1 MLAGTLRAQN
11 AIMYSEPLNLSHFAA
26 DNIPVSYQETDEQ
39 ITPGI
44 LRMTPSRD
52 PLLLGRWRFAPHRRG
67 ELAATLIALVLLV
80 AVVAISGPAEAYAV
94 TRDGIIKRAQSWV
107 DLRVPYSQRVLFEGH
122 RTDCSGFVSMAWGL
136 PGPGRTTREFAA
148 ISTTITR
155 EQLQPGD
162 IMLKPGTH
170 VAIFAGWTNP
180 ERTEWRSLEQSGS
193 NERAVS
199 RLIRYPFWNETG
211 YTPRRFNRLG
221 DDFLD
226 VLEPVYGW
234 CRYETAVRA
243 SWTAFPPSV
252 TATNVVLA
260 TGEQWPDALGGASL
274 AGVLRA
280 PVLLTRQ
287 NSLPD
292 SVRLEIERLRAT
304 RVIILGGTGAVSTD
318 VAQAVDAITRV
329 QQVERIGGDDRFETA
344 AAIATRTAGE
354 RQRSGLTTP
363 TPVYLATGA
372 DFPDALAV
380 SPIAYAT
387 GRPVLL
393 TGLSAVPT
401 QTIDALRT
409 LAVTDVTIL
418 GGTGVVDDSV
428 MAQLATEAPGVRTV
442 RIHGVDR
449 YATALAVAAHGSSL
463 GLQWRGLGMASG
475 TSFADALSGGV
486 AQGRLGSLLLLT
498 PPRSVNAA
506 VEATVR
512 TRRTAIVRARVYG
525 GFGAV
530 GELPRARKA
539 HALRNTR

>member
-1 MLAGTLRAQN
+1 
-11 AIMYSEPLNLSHFAA
+11 
-26 DNIPVSYQETDEQ
+26 
-39 ITPGI
+39 
-44 LRMTPSRD
+44 MTPSRD
-52 PLLLGRWRFAPHRRG
+52 PLLFGGWRDASHRGGR
-67 ELAATLIALVLLV
+67 LAATLIALVLLV
-80 AVVAISGPAEAYAV
+80 AVVVISGPAEAYAV
-94 TRDGIIKRAQSWV
+94 TRDGIITRAQRWV
-107 DLRVPYSQRVLFEGH
+107 DLRVPYSQRALFEGH

-136 PGPGRTTREFAA
+136 PGPGRTTRDLAA
-148 ISTTITR
+148 VSTTITR
-155 EQLQPGD
+155 DQLQPGD

-170 VAIFAGWTNP
+170 VAIFAGWHNA
-180 ERTEWRSLEQSGS
+180 ERTIWRSLEQSNSQDG
-193 NERAVS
+193 AVS
-199 RLIRYPFWNETG
+199 RLIPYPFWGETG
-211 YTPRRFNRLG
+211 YVPRRFNGLG

-226 VLEPVYGW
+226 VLEPVYGR

-243 SWTAFPPSV
+243 SWTAFPVPTQSRD
-252 TATNVVLA
+252 VVLA

-287 NSLPD
+287 NALPT
-292 SVRLEIERLRAT
+292 SVRDEIVRLRAT
-304 RVIILGGTGAVSTD
+304 RVIILGGPGAVATD
-318 VAQAVDAITRV
+318 VAQAVDAIAGV
-329 QQVERIGGDDRFETA
+329 QQVERIGGVDRFETA

-354 RQRSGLTTP
+354 RRRSGLTTP

-380 SPIAYAT
+380 SPIAYARA
-387 GRPVLL
+387 RPVLL

-401 QTIDALRT
+401 QTIEALRT

-428 MAQLATEAPGVRTV
+428 MVQLAIEVPGVRMT
-442 RIHGVDR
+442 RIHGADR

-463 GLQWRGLGMASG
+463 GLRWRGLGLAAG
-475 TSFADALSGGV
+475 TSFADALAGGV

-498 PPRSVNAA
+498 PPRSVNEA
-506 VEATVR
+506 VESAVR
-512 TRRTAIVRARVYG
+512 TRRTDIVRARVYG

-530 GELPRARKA
+530 GELPRSRKG